1 MTIGQKVK
9 QTLASLKS
17 CQADFESY
25 ALETQ
30 NKPAKQFFTRAAK
43 DTGQIVSGLEERVQ
57 ELERE
62 EPQYRGF

>member
-1 MTIGQKVK
+1 MTVGQRVK

-30 NKPAKQFFTRAAK
+30 NNQAKQFFEQAAQDTNKLVQGLDKRVKEMERA
-43 DTGQIVSGLEERVQ
+43 
-57 ELERE
+57 